1 MLNENMKA
9 IRKSKGLSQQEL
21 AIKLN
26 VVRQTVSKWEQG
38 LSVPDSDMLI
48 SISEVLETPVST
60 LLGETVIETE
70 VDNLKAISEKLEV
83 INLQLAQRKTTKRKI
98 VCWLLISLCAIII
111 LIFAALIIMNSPYL
125 GWDYSDPEAAV
136 LGVAFHSFEWLFVRV
151 APIILIAAIIG
162 IFFTC
167 QLNELINRS
176 VSKMKKKVIGI
187 ITAIVIVLGLS
198 LVAYNQITPDE
209 YVPAADEIALHIQL
223 DTEEDVGLL
232 VYDYRTNSHKY
243 SGGISNADKSLI
255 KHDSDN
261 IVVWNKEE
269 LNNLSD
275 TFELLM
281 QFRIITEYVAPNYE
295 NVYPDDITKHIE
307 PISWEAHFGET
318 YFITITGGK
327 TNGYKAV
334 LN

>member
-1 MLNENMKA
+1 
-9 IRKSKGLSQQEL
+9 
-21 AIKLN
+21 
-26 VVRQTVSKWEQG
+26 
-38 LSVPDSDMLI
+38 
-48 SISEVLETPVST
+48 
-60 LLGETVIETE
+60 
-70 VDNLKAISEKLEV
+70 
-83 INLQLAQRKTTKRKI
+83 
-98 VCWLLISLCAIII
+98 
-111 LIFAALIIMNSPYL
+111 
-125 GWDYSDPEAAV
+125 
-136 LGVAFHSFEWLFVRV
+136 
-151 APIILIAAIIG
+151 
-162 IFFTC
+162 
-167 QLNELINRS
+167 
-176 VSKMKKKVIGI
+176 MKKKVIGI
-187 ITAIVIVLGLS
+187 VTAIVIVLGLS
-198 LVAYNQITPDE
+198 LIAYNQITPDE

-232 VYDYRTNSHKY
+232 VYDYRTNSHEY

>member
-1 MLNENMKA
+1 
-9 IRKSKGLSQQEL
+9 
-21 AIKLN
+21 
-26 VVRQTVSKWEQG
+26 
-38 LSVPDSDMLI
+38 
-48 SISEVLETPVST
+48 
-60 LLGETVIETE
+60 
-70 VDNLKAISEKLEV
+70 
-83 INLQLAQRKTTKRKI
+83 
-98 VCWLLISLCAIII
+98 
-111 LIFAALIIMNSPYL
+111 
-125 GWDYSDPEAAV
+125 
-136 LGVAFHSFEWLFVRV
+136 
-151 APIILIAAIIG
+151 
-162 IFFTC
+162 
-167 QLNELINRS
+167 
-176 VSKMKKKVIGI
+176 MKKKVIGI
-187 ITAIVIVLGLS
+187 VTAIVIVLGLS

-232 VYDYRTNSHKY
+232 VYDYRTNSHEY

-275 TFELLM
+275 TFELLI

>member
-1 MLNENMKA
+1 
-9 IRKSKGLSQQEL
+9 
-21 AIKLN
+21 
-26 VVRQTVSKWEQG
+26 
-38 LSVPDSDMLI
+38 
-48 SISEVLETPVST
+48 
-60 LLGETVIETE
+60 
-70 VDNLKAISEKLEV
+70 
-83 INLQLAQRKTTKRKI
+83 
-98 VCWLLISLCAIII
+98 
-111 LIFAALIIMNSPYL
+111 
-125 GWDYSDPEAAV
+125 
-136 LGVAFHSFEWLFVRV
+136 
-151 APIILIAAIIG
+151 
-162 IFFTC
+162 
-167 QLNELINRS
+167 
-176 VSKMKKKVIGI
+176 MKKKVIGI

-232 VYDYRTNSHKY
+232 VYDYRTNSHEY